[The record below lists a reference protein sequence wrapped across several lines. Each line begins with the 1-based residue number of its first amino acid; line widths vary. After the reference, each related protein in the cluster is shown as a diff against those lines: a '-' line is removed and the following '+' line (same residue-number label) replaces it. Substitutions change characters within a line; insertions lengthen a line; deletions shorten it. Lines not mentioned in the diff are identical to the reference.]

1 MSYSIT
7 TVEAPGPGPF
17 LPWRGTRLLR
27 SGPIWAPRSAVQ
39 WAAAGLGETTG
50 WLGVSAATD
59 EVYLV
64 RLDVKG
70 ARLDSPAD
78 ALKWARAVGQI
89 VSTKLETDVRGVA
102 VWQDATGQHVDV
114 VMTADKS
121 GISILVPSEEGL
133 REAIEADA
141 ELRRSS
147 PALVVTRAQL
157 LELTGPADAID
168 HWRSQPLL
176 WDRHL
181 GAAGGPTDTFATP
194 AEYSVVKG
202 KADDGKRAEPW
213 KTIVPGLGP
222 PGGKATAMWP
232 WVLGILAAAAVSY
245 HFGKEKR
252 R

>member
-1 MSYSIT
+1 M
-7 TVEAPGPGPF
+7 G
-17 LPWRGTRLLR
+17 RGARLLR
-27 SGPIWAPRSAVQ
+27 SGPIWLPR
-39 WAAAGLGETTG
+39 WAAAGFGETTG
-50 WLGVSAATD
+50 WLGVSSATD

-70 ARLDSPAD
+70 ARLDTPAD
-78 ALKWARAVGQI
+78 ALKFARAVGQI
-89 VSTKLETDVRGVA
+89 VATKLETDVRGVA
-102 VWQDATGQHVDV
+102 VSSDGAGTHIDV

-121 GISILVPSEEGL
+121 GISLLVPSEEGL
-133 REAIEADA
+133 REAIEADP

-147 PALVVTRAQL
+147 PALVVSRAQL
-157 LELTGPADAID
+157 LRLTGPADAID

-181 GAAGGPTDTFATP
+181 GSAGGPTDTFATP

-202 KADDGKRAEPW
+202 RADDGKRAEPW
-213 KTIVPGLGP
+213 RLDKPGLGP
-222 PGGKATAMWP
+222 DDKKKAGQMWP

>member
-7 TVEAPGPGPF
+7 TVQTPGPGP
-17 LPWRGTRLLR
+17 WIGRGARLLR
-27 SGPIWAPRSAVQ
+27 SGPIWLPQ

-50 WLGVSAATD
+50 WLGVSSATD

-70 ARLDSPAD
+70 ARLDTPAD
-78 ALKWARAVGQI
+78 ALKFARAVGQI
-89 VSTKLETDVRGVA
+89 AATKLETDVRGVA
-102 VWQDATGQHVDV
+102 VWQDGAGQHVDV

-121 GISILVPSEEGL
+121 GISLLVPSEDGL
-133 REAIEADA
+133 REAIESDS

-147 PALVVTRAQL
+147 PSLVVSRAQL
-157 LELTGPADAID
+157 LRLTGPADAID

-213 KTIVPGLGP
+213 RVTPPGLGP
-222 PGGKATAMWP
+222 DAKNNRAQAWP